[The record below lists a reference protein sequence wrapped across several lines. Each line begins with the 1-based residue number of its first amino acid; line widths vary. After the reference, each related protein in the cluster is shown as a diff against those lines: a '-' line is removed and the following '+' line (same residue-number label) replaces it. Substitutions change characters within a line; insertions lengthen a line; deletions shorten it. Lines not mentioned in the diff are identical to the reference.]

1 MFEMLSGGKSR
12 KKKKTDKELYQYTH
26 TQSLPTD
33 FQIHPTKVQQQQ
45 QQHSMKHFFCLRQA
59 CFQVSAC
66 AFMATATNTCAL
78 LIRSMPTSFCKK
90 SVFFHQKYS
99 VA

>member
-1 MFEMLSGGKSR
+1 MFEMLLGKSR
-12 KKKKTDKELYQYTH
+12 KSRKKTDKELYQYTH

-78 LIRSMPTSFCKK
+78 LIRSMPTSFAKK
-90 SVFFHQKYS
+90 AFSFIKNIS
-99 VA
+99 